1 MKKGILFLIG
11 LIGFLV
17 EGQAQELDFRVI
29 INSDRSRFQNTEVF
43 NQMKTSFEQ
52 FLNGR
57 TWTSDE
63 YRPEERIKGNLLIT
77 ISEVPQIGV
86 YSATVQVQ
94 VVRPVFGTNYES
106 VVLNFID
113 RNWTFEY
120 QESQPLEFNRFSFLN
135 NISSLLAFY
144 ANIALGMDYDTFAL
158 KGGNPY
164 FEVAN
169 DIVNNAQQSG
179 RVGWVQNPSDRRS
192 RYWLINDIYI
202 STVYAPIREAIYLY
216 HRKGVDQLAT
226 APEEAYSSILEAIRL
241 VAEANKQ
248 QPNGIFT
255 ISFVDA
261 KSDEIAQIL
270 KNAPFEIREKAVPL
284 LLEIDPNNAR
294 KYNELLKNWAVSFSF
309 VWKPALIHAY
319 LT

>member
-294 KYNELLKNWAVSFSF
+294 KYNELLKN
-309 VWKPALIHAY
+309 
-319 LT
+319 

>member
-11 LIGFLV
+11 LIGFV
-17 EGQAQELDFRVI
+17 IQTQAQELDFRVI

-63 YRPEERIKGNLLIT
+63 YRPEERVKGNLLIT

-164 FEVAN
+164 FEIAN

-202 STVYAPIREAIYLY
+202 SPVYAPIREAMYLY

-226 APEEAYSSILEAIRL
+226 APDEAYSSILEAIQR

-270 KNAPFEIREKAVPL
+270 KNAPFDIREKAVVL

-294 KYNELLKNWAVSFSF
+294 KYNELLES
-309 VWKPALIHAY
+309 
-319 LT
+319 

>member
-11 LIGFLV
+11 LIGFFLQT
-17 EGQAQELDFRVI
+17 QAQELDFRVL

-86 YSATVQVQ
+86 YSATVQIQ
-94 VVRPVFGTNYES
+94 VVRPVYGTNYES

-179 RVGWVQNPSDRRS
+179 RTGWVQNPSDRRS

-216 HRKGVDQLAT
+216 HRKGIDQLAT

-241 VAEANKQ
+241 VAEANKL
-248 QPNGIFT
+248 QPNGIYS

-261 KSDEIAQIL
+261 KSDEIAQVL

-294 KYNELLKNWAVSFSF
+294 KYNELLKS
-309 VWKPALIHAY
+309 
-319 LT
+319 

>member
-11 LIGFLV
+11 LIGFFLQT
-17 EGQAQELDFRVI
+17 QAQELDFRVL

-94 VVRPVFGTNYES
+94 VVRPVYGTNYES

-179 RVGWVQNPSDRRS
+179 RTGWVQNPSDRRS

-216 HRKGVDQLAT
+216 HRKGIDQLAT

-241 VAEANKQ
+241 VAEANKL
-248 QPNGIFT
+248 QPNGIYT

-261 KSDEIAQIL
+261 KSDEIAQVL
-270 KNAPFEIREKAVPL
+270 KNAPFEVREKAVPL

-294 KYNELLKNWAVSFSF
+294 KYNELLKS
-309 VWKPALIHAY
+309 
-319 LT
+319 

>member
-11 LIGFLV
+11 LIGFFGG
-17 EGQAQELDFRVI
+17 GQAQELDFRVI

-43 NQMKTSFEQ
+43 SQMKTSFEQ

-77 ISEVPQIGV
+77 INEVPQIGV

-106 VVLNFID
+106 VTLNFID

-144 ANIALGMDYDTFAL
+144 AHIALGMDYDTFEL

-192 RYWLINDIYI
+192 RYWLINDMYI
-202 STVYAPIREAIYLY
+202 STVYASIREAIYLY
-216 HRKGVDQLAT
+216 HRKGMDQLAT
-226 APEEAYSSILEAIRL
+226 SPDEAYSSILKAIQL
-241 VAEANKQ
+241 VADANKQ
-248 QPNGIFT
+248 QPNGIYT

-261 KSDEIAQIL
+261 KSDEIAQVL

-294 KYNELLKNWAVSFSF
+294 KYNELLKS
-309 VWKPALIHAY
+309 
-319 LT
+319 

>member
-11 LIGFLV
+11 LIGFFGG
-17 EGQAQELDFRVI
+17 GQAQELDFRVI

-43 NQMKTSFEQ
+43 SQMKTSFEQ

-77 ISEVPQIGV
+77 INEVPQIGV

-106 VVLNFID
+106 VTLNFID

-144 ANIALGMDYDTFAL
+144 AHIALGMDYDTFEL

-192 RYWLINDIYI
+192 RYWLINDMYI
-202 STVYAPIREAIYLY
+202 STVYASIREAIYLY
-216 HRKGVDQLAT
+216 HRKGMDQLAT
-226 APEEAYSSILEAIRL
+226 SPDEAYSSILKAIQL
-241 VAEANKQ
+241 VADANKQ
-248 QPNGIFT
+248 QPNGIYT

-261 KSDEIAQIL
+261 KSDEIAQVL
-270 KNAPFEIREKAVPL
+270 KNAPFEIREKSVPL

-294 KYNELLKNWAVSFSF
+294 KYNELLKS
-309 VWKPALIHAY
+309 
-319 LT
+319 

>member
-144 ANIALGMDYDTFAL
+144 ANIALGMDYDTFEL

-226 APEEAYSSILEAIRL
+226 APDEAYSSILEAIQL
-241 VAEANKQ
+241 VADANKQ

-270 KNAPFEIREKAVPL
+270 KNAPFEIREKAVPM
-284 LLEIDPNNAR
+284 LLEIDQNNAR
-294 KYNELLKNWAVSFSF
+294 KYNELLKS
-309 VWKPALIHAY
+309 
-319 LT
+319 

>member
-1 MKKGILFLIG
+1 MKKGLVFLV
-11 LIGFLV
+11 GFLGFFL
-17 EGQAQELDFRVI
+17 EGYTQELDFRVI

-57 TWTSDE
+57 SWTSNE
-63 YRPEERIKGNLLIT
+63 FRSEERIKGNLLIT
-77 ISEVPQIGV
+77 INDVPQIGV
-86 YSATVQVQ
+86 YNATVQIQ

-113 RNWTFEY
+113 RNWSFDY
-120 QESQPLEFNRFSFLN
+120 QESQPLEFNRFTFLN

-144 ANIALGMDYDTFAL
+144 AHVALGLDYDTFSL
-158 KGGNPY
+158 QGGNPY

-179 RVGWVQNPSDRRS
+179 RAGWVQNPNDRRS

-202 STVYAPIREAIYLY
+202 STVYAPIREAFYLY
-216 HRKGVDQLAT
+216 HRKGVDQLAA
-226 APEEAYSSILEAIRL
+226 APDEAYSSILEALQR
-241 VAEANKQ
+241 VAEANRL

-255 ISFVDA
+255 ITFVDA
-261 KSDEIAQIL
+261 KGDEIAQLL

-294 KYNELLKNWAVSFSF
+294 KYNELLKS
-309 VWKPALIHAY
+309 
-319 LT
+319 